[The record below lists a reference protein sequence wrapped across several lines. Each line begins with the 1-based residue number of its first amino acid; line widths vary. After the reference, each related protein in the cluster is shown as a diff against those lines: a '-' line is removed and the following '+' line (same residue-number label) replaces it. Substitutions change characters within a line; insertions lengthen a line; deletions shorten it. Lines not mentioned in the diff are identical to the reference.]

1 MIAALVAVVLV
12 VNGLAAGVLM
22 GTVLGGVPLLL
33 ALPPSR
39 YVHAH
44 AFFATRYD
52 PFMPACL
59 LATVLGDVVLAILF
73 GGKAA
78 TGLTAVAAV
87 FAAVTVVVSLTRN
100 VPINKWVR
108 ALDPEE
114 LPGDFDGQDPRGRWK
129 RSNDIRTACAVIA
142 LLFNVSAVAT
152 LL

>member
-1 MIAALVAVVLV
+1 MTAALVAVVLV

-59 LATVLGDVVLAILF
+59 LLTVVGDVALTVVAGGVVTALAAAFALATVVI
-73 GGKAA
+73 
-78 TGLTAVAAV
+78 
-87 FAAVTVVVSLTRN
+87 SLTRN

-108 ALDPEE
+108 SLDPDD
-114 LPGDFDGQDPRGRWK
+114 LPGDFDDPRTRWK
-129 RSNDIRTACAVIA
+129 RSNDARTACAVAA
-142 LLFNVSAVAT
+142 LLCNVVAVAT
-152 LL
+152 MIA

>member
-1 MIAALVAVVLV
+1 MVAALVAVVLV

-59 LATVLGDVVLAILF
+59 LLTLLGDVVLAV
-73 GGKAA
+73 A
-78 TGLTAVAAV
+78 TGSVFPVLGAV
-87 FAAVTVVVSLTRN
+87 FAAVTVIVSLVGN
-100 VPINKWVR
+100 VPINKWVQT
-108 ALDPEE
+108 LDPED
-114 LPGDFDGQDPRGRWK
+114 LPGDFQDPRTKWK
-129 RSNDIRTACAVIA
+129 RANDVRTACAVAA
-142 LLFNVSAVAT
+142 LLCNVLAVA
-152 LL
+152 LMV